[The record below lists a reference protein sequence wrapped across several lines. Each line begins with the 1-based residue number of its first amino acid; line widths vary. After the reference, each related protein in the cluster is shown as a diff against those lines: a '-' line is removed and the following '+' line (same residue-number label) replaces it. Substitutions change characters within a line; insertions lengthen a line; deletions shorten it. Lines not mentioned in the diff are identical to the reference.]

1 MTQWAI
7 YDIYAPNNADYSD
20 GIDLSEMTD
29 ETGTAI
35 DLTGASAA
43 MMVRRTANS
52 TTADISLT
60 SETDGGIT
68 IDATNGEIY
77 FTLSETALSALADG
91 YKGVYDMVLTMADA
105 TKIKLIGG
113 AFNLVSGVTH
123 D

>member
-7 YDIYAPNNADYSD
+7 YDIYAPNNADYAD

-60 SETDGGIT
+60 SETDGGII
-68 IDATNGEIY
+68 IDATNGAIY
-77 FTLSETALSALADG
+77 FTLTDTALAALADG

>member
-43 MMVRRTANS
+43 MMVRRTAKS

-60 SETDGGIT
+60 SGTNGGIE
-68 IDATNGEIY
+68 IDAINGAVY
-77 FTLSETALSALADG
+77 FIFSESALSALADG
-91 YKGVYDMVLTMADA
+91 YKGVYDMVLTMADT

-113 AFNLVSGVTH
+113 SFNLVSGVTH